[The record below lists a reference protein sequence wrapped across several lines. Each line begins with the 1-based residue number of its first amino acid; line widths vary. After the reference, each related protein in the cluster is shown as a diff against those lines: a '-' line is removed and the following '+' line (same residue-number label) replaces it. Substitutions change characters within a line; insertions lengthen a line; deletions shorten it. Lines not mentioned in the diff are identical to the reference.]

1 MSKHNYFF
9 RFLIKIDKFINSLL
23 SRNLNKLNVAN
34 LKNILINNKVFLTI
48 VLLVILFFSY
58 LSLPNIF
65 NKNQISV
72 ELKKNLLDK
81 LNLEFNFEKKLDYK
95 FLPRPHFITSES
107 TLIFN
112 ENKISEKNK
121 LKIYVSLESL
131 FSLKN
136 MKVKNIVSFEASPLN
151 FKFLENNKKNLEKK
165 FPNTK
170 IIIENLALSS
180 DGRVVS
186 FKQFNESSSS
196 TINNINQE
204 SKYFKRKFNL
214 LNIQNKKKIY
224 ESFKLKTE
232 TLDNYMYQNNF
243 NRISFLKIDT
253 EGYEY
258 EILIGLK
265 KKIKSIDTIMFEH
278 HYDNMII
285 KEYTF
290 SDINYL
296 LKKNDFYQVFKSRMP
311 FRKSFEY
318 IYRRNDID

>member
-1 MSKHNYFF
+1 MIKRLVLLFLSFFDYFYQKKIIK
-9 RFLIKIDKFINSLL
+9 FLKQNSL
-23 SRNLNKLNVAN
+23 SE
-34 LKNILINNKVFLTI
+34 IN
-48 VLLVILFFSY
+48 
-58 LSLPNIF
+58 
-65 NKNQISV
+65 
-72 ELKKNLLDK
+72 
-81 LNLEFNFEKKLDYK
+81 
-95 FLPRPHFITSES
+95 
-107 TLIFN
+107 LIFDVGAH
-112 ENKISEKNK
+112 KG
-121 LKIYVSLESL
+121 ESINL
-131 FSLKN
+131 FLKN

-180 DGRVVS
+180 DGRVVT
-186 FKQFNESSSS
+186 FNQFNESSSS

-204 SKYFKRKFNL
+204 SRYFKRKFNL
-214 LNIQNKKKIY
+214 LNLRNKKKIY

-232 TLDNYMYQNNF
+232 TLDNYIYQNNF

-265 KKIKSIDTIMFEH
+265 KRIKSVDTIMFEH

-318 IYRRNDID
+318 IYRRKEID

>member
-1 MSKHNYFF
+1 M
-9 RFLIKIDKFINSLL
+9 IKRL
-23 SRNLNKLNVAN
+23 
-34 LKNILINNKVFLTI
+34 
-48 VLLVILFFSY
+48 VLLFLSFFDY
-58 LSLPNIF
+58 FYQKKIIKF
-65 NKNQISV
+65 
-72 ELKKNLLDK
+72 LKKNSL
-81 LNLEFNFEKKLDYK
+81 
-95 FLPRPHFITSES
+95 SEIN
-107 TLIFN
+107 LIFDVGAH
-112 ENKISEKNK
+112 KG
-121 LKIYVSLESL
+121 ESINL
-131 FSLKN
+131 FLKN

-151 FKFLENNKKNLEKK
+151 FQYLENNKKNLEKK

-180 DGRVVS
+180 DGRVVT

-204 SKYFKRKFNL
+204 SRYFKRKFNL
-214 LNIQNKKKIY
+214 LNLRNKKKIY

-232 TLDNYMYQNNF
+232 TLDNYIYQNNF

-265 KKIKSIDTIMFEH
+265 KRIKSVDTIMFEH

-296 LKKNDFYQVFKSRMP
+296 LKKNDFYQIFKSRMP

-318 IYRRNDID
+318 IYRRKEID

>member
-1 MSKHNYFF
+1 M
-9 RFLIKIDKFINSLL
+9 IK
-23 SRNLNKLNVAN
+23 KL
-34 LKNILINNKVFLTI
+34 
-48 VLLVILFFSY
+48 VLLFLSFFDY
-58 LSLPNIF
+58 FYQKKIIKF
-65 NKNQISV
+65 
-72 ELKKNLLDK
+72 LKKNSL
-81 LNLEFNFEKKLDYK
+81 
-95 FLPRPHFITSES
+95 SEIN
-107 TLIFN
+107 LIFDVGAH
-112 ENKISEKNK
+112 KG
-121 LKIYVSLESL
+121 ESINL
-131 FSLKN
+131 FLKN

-151 FKFLENNKKNLEKK
+151 FKYLENNKKNLEKK

-180 DGRVVS
+180 DGRVVT

-204 SKYFKRKFNL
+204 SRYFKRKFNL
-214 LNIQNKKKIY
+214 LNLRNKKKIY

-265 KKIKSIDTIMFEH
+265 KRIKSIDTIMFEH

-296 LKKNDFYQVFKSRMP
+296 LKKNNFYQVFKSRMP

-318 IYRRNDID
+318 IYRRKEID

>member
-1 MSKHNYFF
+1 M
-9 RFLIKIDKFINSLL
+9 IK
-23 SRNLNKLNVAN
+23 KL
-34 LKNILINNKVFLTI
+34 
-48 VLLVILFFSY
+48 VLLFLSFFDY
-58 LSLPNIF
+58 FYQKKIIKF
-65 NKNQISV
+65 
-72 ELKKNLLDK
+72 LKKNSL
-81 LNLEFNFEKKLDYK
+81 
-95 FLPRPHFITSES
+95 SEIN
-107 TLIFN
+107 LIFDVGAH
-112 ENKISEKNK
+112 KG
-121 LKIYVSLESL
+121 ESINL
-131 FSLKN
+131 FLKN
-136 MKVKNIVSFEASPLN
+136 MKVENIVSFEASPLN
-151 FKFLENNKKNLEKK
+151 FKYLENNKKNLEKK

-180 DGRVVS
+180 DGRVVT
-186 FKQFNESSSS
+186 FNQFNESSSS

-204 SKYFKRKFNL
+204 SRYFKRKFNL
-214 LNIQNKKKIY
+214 LNLRNKKKIY

-232 TLDNYMYQNNF
+232 TLDNYIYQNNF

-265 KKIKSIDTIMFEH
+265 KRIKSVDTIMFEH

-318 IYRRNDID
+318 IYRRKEID

>member
-1 MSKHNYFF
+1 M
-9 RFLIKIDKFINSLL
+9 IK
-23 SRNLNKLNVAN
+23 KL
-34 LKNILINNKVFLTI
+34 
-48 VLLVILFFSY
+48 VLLFLSFFDY
-58 LSLPNIF
+58 FYQKKIIKF
-65 NKNQISV
+65 
-72 ELKKNLLDK
+72 LKKNSL
-81 LNLEFNFEKKLDYK
+81 
-95 FLPRPHFITSES
+95 SEIN
-107 TLIFN
+107 LIFDVGAH
-112 ENKISEKNK
+112 KG
-121 LKIYVSLESL
+121 ESINL
-131 FSLKN
+131 FLKN

-151 FKFLENNKKNLEKK
+151 FKYLENNKKNLEKK

-180 DGRVVS
+180 DGRVVT
-186 FKQFNESSSS
+186 FNQFNESSSS

-204 SKYFKRKFNL
+204 SRYFKRKFNL
-214 LNIQNKKKIY
+214 LNLRNKKKIY

-232 TLDNYMYQNNF
+232 TLDNYIYQNNF

-265 KKIKSIDTIMFEH
+265 KRIKSIDTIMFEH

-296 LKKNDFYQVFKSRMP
+296 LKKNNFYQVFKSRMP

-318 IYRRNDID
+318 IYRRKEID

>member
-1 MSKHNYFF
+1 M
-9 RFLIKIDKFINSLL
+9 IK
-23 SRNLNKLNVAN
+23 KL
-34 LKNILINNKVFLTI
+34 
-48 VLLVILFFSY
+48 VLLFLSFFDY
-58 LSLPNIF
+58 FYQKKIIKF
-65 NKNQISV
+65 
-72 ELKKNLLDK
+72 LKKNSL
-81 LNLEFNFEKKLDYK
+81 
-95 FLPRPHFITSES
+95 SEIN
-107 TLIFN
+107 LIFDVGAH
-112 ENKISEKNK
+112 KG
-121 LKIYVSLESL
+121 ESINL
-131 FSLKN
+131 FLKN

-151 FKFLENNKKNLEKK
+151 FKFLENNKKTLEKK

-180 DGRVVS
+180 DGRVVT
-186 FKQFNESSSS
+186 FNQFNESSSS

-204 SKYFKRKFNL
+204 SRYFKRKFNL
-214 LNIQNKKKIY
+214 LNLRNKKKIY

-232 TLDNYMYQNNF
+232 TLDNYIYQNKF

-265 KKIKSIDTIMFEH
+265 KRIKSIDTIMFEH

-296 LKKNDFYQVFKSRMP
+296 LKKNNFYQVFKSRMP

-318 IYRRNDID
+318 IYRRKEID

>member
-1 MSKHNYFF
+1 M
-9 RFLIKIDKFINSLL
+9 IK
-23 SRNLNKLNVAN
+23 KL
-34 LKNILINNKVFLTI
+34 
-48 VLLVILFFSY
+48 VLLFLSFFDY
-58 LSLPNIF
+58 FYQKKIIKF
-65 NKNQISV
+65 
-72 ELKKNLLDK
+72 LKKNSL
-81 LNLEFNFEKKLDYK
+81 
-95 FLPRPHFITSES
+95 SEIN
-107 TLIFN
+107 LIFDVGAH
-112 ENKISEKNK
+112 KG
-121 LKIYVSLESL
+121 ESINL
-131 FSLKN
+131 FLKN
-136 MKVKNIVSFEASPLN
+136 MKVENIVSFEASPLN
-151 FKFLENNKKNLEKK
+151 FKYLENNKKNLEKK

-180 DGRVVS
+180 DGRVVN
-186 FKQFNESSSS
+186 FNQFNESSSS

-204 SKYFKRKFNL
+204 SRYFKRKFNL
-214 LNIQNKKKIY
+214 LNLRNKKKIY

-232 TLDNYMYQNNF
+232 TLDNYIYQNNF

-265 KKIKSIDTIMFEH
+265 KRIKSVDTIMFEH

-318 IYRRNDID
+318 IYRRKEID

>member
-1 MSKHNYFF
+1 M
-9 RFLIKIDKFINSLL
+9 IK
-23 SRNLNKLNVAN
+23 KL
-34 LKNILINNKVFLTI
+34 
-48 VLLVILFFSY
+48 VLLFLSFFDY
-58 LSLPNIF
+58 FYQKKIIKF
-65 NKNQISV
+65 
-72 ELKKNLLDK
+72 LKKNSL
-81 LNLEFNFEKKLDYK
+81 
-95 FLPRPHFITSES
+95 SEIN
-107 TLIFN
+107 LIFDVGAH
-112 ENKISEKNK
+112 KG
-121 LKIYVSLESL
+121 ESINL
-131 FSLKN
+131 FLKN

-151 FKFLENNKKNLEKK
+151 FKYLENNKKNLEKK

-180 DGRVVS
+180 DGKVVT
-186 FKQFNESSSS
+186 FNQFNESSSS

-204 SKYFKRKFNL
+204 SRYFKRKFNL
-214 LNIQNKKKIY
+214 LNLRNKKKIY

-265 KKIKSIDTIMFEH
+265 KRIKSIDTIMFEH

-296 LKKNDFYQVFKSRMP
+296 LKKNNFYQVFKSRMP

-318 IYRRNDID
+318 IYRRKEID

>member
-1 MSKHNYFF
+1 M
-9 RFLIKIDKFINSLL
+9 IK
-23 SRNLNKLNVAN
+23 KL
-34 LKNILINNKVFLTI
+34 
-48 VLLVILFFSY
+48 VLLF
-58 LSLPNIF
+58 LSLFDYFYQKKIIEF
-65 NKNQISV
+65 
-72 ELKKNLLDK
+72 LKKN
-81 LNLEFNFEKKLDYK
+81 NL
-95 FLPRPHFITSES
+95 SEIN
-107 TLIFN
+107 LIFDVGAH
-112 ENKISEKNK
+112 KG
-121 LKIYVSLESL
+121 ESINL
-131 FSLKN
+131 FLKN

-151 FKFLENNKKNLEKK
+151 FKFLENNKKNLENK
-165 FPNTK
+165 FPDTK

-180 DGRVVS
+180 DGRVVT

-204 SKYFKRKFNL
+204 SRYFKRKFNL

>member
-1 MSKHNYFF
+1 M
-9 RFLIKIDKFINSLL
+9 IKRL
-23 SRNLNKLNVAN
+23 
-34 LKNILINNKVFLTI
+34 
-48 VLLVILFFSY
+48 VLLFLSFFDY
-58 LSLPNIF
+58 FYQKKIIKF
-65 NKNQISV
+65 
-72 ELKKNLLDK
+72 LKKNSL
-81 LNLEFNFEKKLDYK
+81 
-95 FLPRPHFITSES
+95 SEIN
-107 TLIFN
+107 LIFDVGAH
-112 ENKISEKNK
+112 KG
-121 LKIYVSLESL
+121 ESINL
-131 FSLKN
+131 FLKN

-151 FKFLENNKKNLEKK
+151 FKYLENNKKNLEKK

-180 DGRVVS
+180 DGRVVT
-186 FKQFNESSSS
+186 FNQFNESSSS

-204 SKYFKRKFNL
+204 SRYFKRKFNL
-214 LNIQNKKKIY
+214 LNLRNKKKIY

-232 TLDNYMYQNNF
+232 TLDNYIYQNNF

-265 KKIKSIDTIMFEH
+265 KRIKSVDTIMFEH

-296 LKKNDFYQVFKSRMP
+296 LKKNNFYQVFKSRMP

-318 IYRRNDID
+318 IYRRKEID

>member
-1 MSKHNYFF
+1 M
-9 RFLIKIDKFINSLL
+9 IK
-23 SRNLNKLNVAN
+23 KL
-34 LKNILINNKVFLTI
+34 
-48 VLLVILFFSY
+48 VLLFLSFFDY
-58 LSLPNIF
+58 FYQKKIIKF
-65 NKNQISV
+65 
-72 ELKKNLLDK
+72 LKKNSL
-81 LNLEFNFEKKLDYK
+81 
-95 FLPRPHFITSES
+95 SEIN
-107 TLIFN
+107 LIFDVGAH
-112 ENKISEKNK
+112 KG
-121 LKIYVSLESL
+121 ESINL
-131 FSLKN
+131 FLKN

-151 FKFLENNKKNLEKK
+151 FKYLENNKKNLEKK

-180 DGRVVS
+180 DGRVVT

-204 SKYFKRKFNL
+204 SRYFKRKFNL
-214 LNIQNKKKIY
+214 LNLRNKKKIY

-232 TLDNYMYQNNF
+232 TLDNYIYQNNF

-265 KKIKSIDTIMFEH
+265 KRIKSIDTIMFEH

-296 LKKNDFYQVFKSRMP
+296 LKKNNFYQVFKSRMP

-318 IYRRNDID
+318 IYRRNEID

>member
-1 MSKHNYFF
+1 M
-9 RFLIKIDKFINSLL
+9 IK
-23 SRNLNKLNVAN
+23 KL
-34 LKNILINNKVFLTI
+34 
-48 VLLVILFFSY
+48 VLLF
-58 LSLPNIF
+58 LSLFDYFYQKKIIEF
-65 NKNQISV
+65 
-72 ELKKNLLDK
+72 LKKN
-81 LNLEFNFEKKLDYK
+81 NL
-95 FLPRPHFITSES
+95 SEIN
-107 TLIFN
+107 LIFDVGAH
-112 ENKISEKNK
+112 KG
-121 LKIYVSLESL
+121 ESINL
-131 FSLKN
+131 FLKN

-204 SKYFKRKFNL
+204 SRYFKRKFNL
-214 LNIQNKKKIY
+214 LNIQNKKNIY

>member
-1 MSKHNYFF
+1 M
-9 RFLIKIDKFINSLL
+9 IK
-23 SRNLNKLNVAN
+23 KL
-34 LKNILINNKVFLTI
+34 
-48 VLLVILFFSY
+48 VLLFLSFFDY
-58 LSLPNIF
+58 FYQKKIIKF
-65 NKNQISV
+65 
-72 ELKKNLLDK
+72 LKKNSL
-81 LNLEFNFEKKLDYK
+81 
-95 FLPRPHFITSES
+95 SEIN
-107 TLIFN
+107 LIFDVGAH
-112 ENKISEKNK
+112 KG
-121 LKIYVSLESL
+121 ESINL
-131 FSLKN
+131 FLKN

-151 FKFLENNKKNLEKK
+151 FKYLENNKKNLEKK

-180 DGRVVS
+180 DGRVVT
-186 FKQFNESSSS
+186 FNQFNESSSS

-204 SKYFKRKFNL
+204 SRYFKRKFNL
-214 LNIQNKKKIY
+214 LNLRNKKKIY

-232 TLDNYMYQNNF
+232 TLDNYIYQNNF

-265 KKIKSIDTIMFEH
+265 KRIKSVDTIMFEH

-296 LKKNDFYQVFKSRMP
+296 LKKNNFYQVFKSRMP

-318 IYRRNDID
+318 IYRRKEID

>member
-1 MSKHNYFF
+1 MIKKLVLFF
-9 RFLIKIDKFINSLL
+9 LSFFDFFYQKKIIKFIKKNSL
-23 SRNLNKLNVAN
+23 SE
-34 LKNILINNKVFLTI
+34 IN
-48 VLLVILFFSY
+48 
-58 LSLPNIF
+58 
-65 NKNQISV
+65 
-72 ELKKNLLDK
+72 
-81 LNLEFNFEKKLDYK
+81 
-95 FLPRPHFITSES
+95 
-107 TLIFN
+107 LIFDVGAH
-112 ENKISEKNK
+112 KG
-121 LKIYVSLESL
+121 ESINL
-131 FSLKN
+131 FLKN

-151 FKFLENNKKNLEKK
+151 FKYLENNKKNLEKK

-180 DGRVVS
+180 DGRVVT
-186 FKQFNESSSS
+186 FNQFNESSSS

-204 SKYFKRKFNL
+204 SRYFKRKFNL
-214 LNIQNKKKIY
+214 LNLRNKKKIY

-232 TLDNYMYQNNF
+232 TLDNYIYQNNF

-265 KKIKSIDTIMFEH
+265 KRIKSVDTIMFEH

-296 LKKNDFYQVFKSRMP
+296 LKKNNFYQVFKSRMP

-318 IYRRNDID
+318 IYRRKEID

>member
-1 MSKHNYFF
+1 M
-9 RFLIKIDKFINSLL
+9 IK
-23 SRNLNKLNVAN
+23 KL
-34 LKNILINNKVFLTI
+34 
-48 VLLVILFFSY
+48 VLLFLSFFDY
-58 LSLPNIF
+58 FYQKKIIKF
-65 NKNQISV
+65 
-72 ELKKNLLDK
+72 LKKNSL
-81 LNLEFNFEKKLDYK
+81 
-95 FLPRPHFITSES
+95 SEIN
-107 TLIFN
+107 LIFDVGAH
-112 ENKISEKNK
+112 KG
-121 LKIYVSLESL
+121 ESINL
-131 FSLKN
+131 FLKN

-151 FKFLENNKKNLEKK
+151 FKYLENNKKNLEKK

-180 DGRVVS
+180 DGRVVT
-186 FKQFNESSSS
+186 FNQFNESSSS

-204 SKYFKRKFNL
+204 SRYFKRKFNL
-214 LNIQNKKKIY
+214 LNLRNKKKIY

-232 TLDNYMYQNNF
+232 TLDNYIYQNNF

-258 EILIGLK
+258 EILRGLK
-265 KKIKSIDTIMFEH
+265 KRIKSVDTIMFEH

-318 IYRRNDID
+318 IYRRNEID

>member
-1 MSKHNYFF
+1 M
-9 RFLIKIDKFINSLL
+9 IK
-23 SRNLNKLNVAN
+23 KL
-34 LKNILINNKVFLTI
+34 
-48 VLLVILFFSY
+48 VLLFLSFFDY
-58 LSLPNIF
+58 FYQKKIIKF
-65 NKNQISV
+65 
-72 ELKKNLLDK
+72 LKKNSL
-81 LNLEFNFEKKLDYK
+81 
-95 FLPRPHFITSES
+95 SEIN
-107 TLIFN
+107 LIFDVGAH
-112 ENKISEKNK
+112 KG
-121 LKIYVSLESL
+121 ESINL
-131 FSLKN
+131 FLKN

-151 FKFLENNKKNLEKK
+151 FKYLENNKKNLEKK

-180 DGRVVS
+180 DGRVVT
-186 FKQFNESSSS
+186 FNQFNESSSS

-204 SKYFKRKFNL
+204 SRYFKKKFNL
-214 LNIQNKKKIY
+214 LNLRNKKKIY

-232 TLDNYMYQNNF
+232 TLDNYIYQNNF

-265 KKIKSIDTIMFEH
+265 KRIKSVDTIMFEH

-296 LKKNDFYQVFKSRMP
+296 LKKNNFYQVFKSRMP

-318 IYRRNDID
+318 IYRRKEID

>member
-1 MSKHNYFF
+1 M
-9 RFLIKIDKFINSLL
+9 IK
-23 SRNLNKLNVAN
+23 KL
-34 LKNILINNKVFLTI
+34 
-48 VLLVILFFSY
+48 VLLF
-58 LSLPNIF
+58 LSLFDYFYQKKIIKF
-65 NKNQISV
+65 
-72 ELKKNLLDK
+72 LKKN
-81 LNLEFNFEKKLDYK
+81 NL
-95 FLPRPHFITSES
+95 SEIN
-107 TLIFN
+107 LIFDVGAH
-112 ENKISEKNK
+112 KG
-121 LKIYVSLESL
+121 ESINL
-131 FSLKN
+131 FLKN

-180 DGRVVS
+180 DGRVVT
-186 FKQFNESSSS
+186 FNQFNESSSS

>member
-1 MSKHNYFF
+1 M
-9 RFLIKIDKFINSLL
+9 IK
-23 SRNLNKLNVAN
+23 KL
-34 LKNILINNKVFLTI
+34 
-48 VLLVILFFSY
+48 VLLFLSFFDY
-58 LSLPNIF
+58 FYQKKIIKF
-65 NKNQISV
+65 
-72 ELKKNLLDK
+72 LKKNSL
-81 LNLEFNFEKKLDYK
+81 
-95 FLPRPHFITSES
+95 SEIN
-107 TLIFN
+107 LIFDVGAH
-112 ENKISEKNK
+112 KG
-121 LKIYVSLESL
+121 ESINL
-131 FSLKN
+131 FLKN
-136 MKVKNIVSFEASPLN
+136 MKVENIVSFEASPLN
-151 FKFLENNKKNLEKK
+151 FKYLENNKKNLEKK

-180 DGRVVS
+180 DGRVVT
-186 FKQFNESSSS
+186 FNQFNESSSS

-204 SKYFKRKFNL
+204 SRYFKRKFNL
-214 LNIQNKKKIY
+214 LNLRNKKKIY

-232 TLDNYMYQNNF
+232 TLDNYIYQNNF

-265 KKIKSIDTIMFEH
+265 KRIKSVDTIMFEH

-296 LKKNDFYQVFKSRMP
+296 LKKNDFYQIFKSRMP

-318 IYRRNDID
+318 IYRRKEID

>member
-1 MSKHNYFF
+1 M
-9 RFLIKIDKFINSLL
+9 IK
-23 SRNLNKLNVAN
+23 KL
-34 LKNILINNKVFLTI
+34 
-48 VLLVILFFSY
+48 VLLF
-58 LSLPNIF
+58 LSLFDYFYQKKIIKF
-65 NKNQISV
+65 
-72 ELKKNLLDK
+72 LKKN
-81 LNLEFNFEKKLDYK
+81 NL
-95 FLPRPHFITSES
+95 SEIN
-107 TLIFN
+107 LIFDVGAH
-112 ENKISEKNK
+112 KG
-121 LKIYVSLESL
+121 ESINL
-131 FSLKN
+131 FLKN

-180 DGRVVS
+180 DGRVVT
-186 FKQFNESSSS
+186 FNQFNESSSS

-204 SKYFKRKFNL
+204 SRYFKRKFNL

>member
-1 MSKHNYFF
+1 M
-9 RFLIKIDKFINSLL
+9 IK
-23 SRNLNKLNVAN
+23 KL
-34 LKNILINNKVFLTI
+34 
-48 VLLVILFFSY
+48 VLLFLSFFDY
-58 LSLPNIF
+58 FYQKKIIKF
-65 NKNQISV
+65 
-72 ELKKNLLDK
+72 LKKNSL
-81 LNLEFNFEKKLDYK
+81 
-95 FLPRPHFITSES
+95 SEIN
-107 TLIFN
+107 LIFDVGAH
-112 ENKISEKNK
+112 KG
-121 LKIYVSLESL
+121 ESINL
-131 FSLKN
+131 FLKN

-151 FKFLENNKKNLEKK
+151 FKYLENNKKNLEKK

-180 DGRVVS
+180 DGRVVT
-186 FKQFNESSSS
+186 FNQFNESSSS

-204 SKYFKRKFNL
+204 SRYFKRKFNL
-214 LNIQNKKKIY
+214 LNLRNKKKIY

-232 TLDNYMYQNNF
+232 TLDNYIYQNNF

-265 KKIKSIDTIMFEH
+265 KRIKSVDTIMFEH

-318 IYRRNDID
+318 IYRRKEID

>member
-1 MSKHNYFF
+1 M
-9 RFLIKIDKFINSLL
+9 IK
-23 SRNLNKLNVAN
+23 KL
-34 LKNILINNKVFLTI
+34 
-48 VLLVILFFSY
+48 VLLF
-58 LSLPNIF
+58 LSLFDYFYQKKIIKF
-65 NKNQISV
+65 
-72 ELKKNLLDK
+72 LKKN
-81 LNLEFNFEKKLDYK
+81 NL
-95 FLPRPHFITSES
+95 SEIN
-107 TLIFN
+107 LIFDVGAH
-112 ENKISEKNK
+112 KG
-121 LKIYVSLESL
+121 ESINL
-131 FSLKN
+131 FLKN

-214 LNIQNKKKIY
+214 LNIQNKKNIY

-253 EGYEY
+253 ERYEY

>member
-1 MSKHNYFF
+1 M
-9 RFLIKIDKFINSLL
+9 IK
-23 SRNLNKLNVAN
+23 KL
-34 LKNILINNKVFLTI
+34 
-48 VLLVILFFSY
+48 VLLFLSFFDY
-58 LSLPNIF
+58 FYQKKIIKF
-65 NKNQISV
+65 
-72 ELKKNLLDK
+72 LKKNSL
-81 LNLEFNFEKKLDYK
+81 
-95 FLPRPHFITSES
+95 SEIN
-107 TLIFN
+107 LIFDVGAH
-112 ENKISEKNK
+112 KG
-121 LKIYVSLESL
+121 ESINL
-131 FSLKN
+131 FLKN
-136 MKVKNIVSFEASPLN
+136 MKVENIVSFEASPLN
-151 FKFLENNKKNLEKK
+151 FKYLENNKKNLEKK

-180 DGRVVS
+180 DGKVVT
-186 FKQFNESSSS
+186 FNQFNESSSS

-204 SKYFKRKFNL
+204 SRYFKRKFNL
-214 LNIQNKKKIY
+214 LNLRNKKKIY

-265 KKIKSIDTIMFEH
+265 KRIKSVDTIMFEH

-296 LKKNDFYQVFKSRMP
+296 LKKNNFYQVFKSRMP

-318 IYRRNDID
+318 IYRRNEID

>member
-1 MSKHNYFF
+1 M
-9 RFLIKIDKFINSLL
+9 IK
-23 SRNLNKLNVAN
+23 KL
-34 LKNILINNKVFLTI
+34 
-48 VLLVILFFSY
+48 VLLF
-58 LSLPNIF
+58 LSLFDYFYQKKIIKF
-65 NKNQISV
+65 
-72 ELKKNLLDK
+72 LKKN
-81 LNLEFNFEKKLDYK
+81 NL
-95 FLPRPHFITSES
+95 SEIN
-107 TLIFN
+107 LIFDVGAH
-112 ENKISEKNK
+112 KG
-121 LKIYVSLESL
+121 ESINL
-131 FSLKN
+131 FLKN

-204 SKYFKRKFNL
+204 SRYFKRKFNL
-214 LNIQNKKKIY
+214 LNIQNKKNIY

>member
-1 MSKHNYFF
+1 M
-9 RFLIKIDKFINSLL
+9 IK
-23 SRNLNKLNVAN
+23 KL
-34 LKNILINNKVFLTI
+34 
-48 VLLVILFFSY
+48 VLLFLSFFDY
-58 LSLPNIF
+58 FHQKKIIKF
-65 NKNQISV
+65 
-72 ELKKNLLDK
+72 LKKNSL
-81 LNLEFNFEKKLDYK
+81 
-95 FLPRPHFITSES
+95 SEIN
-107 TLIFN
+107 LIFDVGAH
-112 ENKISEKNK
+112 KG
-121 LKIYVSLESL
+121 ESINL
-131 FSLKN
+131 FLKN

-151 FKFLENNKKNLEKK
+151 FKYLENNKKNLEKK

-180 DGRVVS
+180 DGRVVT

-204 SKYFKRKFNL
+204 SRYFKRKFNL
-214 LNIQNKKKIY
+214 LNLRNKKKIY

-265 KKIKSIDTIMFEH
+265 KRIKSVDTIMFEH

-318 IYRRNDID
+318 IYRRKEID